1 MSPIIG
7 DRKDLELYSEQFIC
21 MLYQLTNRTTFR
33 SRNAD
38 EVFKKLKLGGFHDI
52 TGTTD
57 EIVQHL
63 VEGGRIK
70 FGSGRQ
76 VIFTQDGK
84 NSCDSHCGP
93 HHQRF
98 NSGGYYD

>member
-7 DRKDLELYSEQFIC
+7 DPKDLELYSEQFIC
-21 MLYQLTNRTTFR
+21 MLYQLTNRTIFR

-38 EVFKKLKLGGFHDI
+38 EMFKKLRLEAFHNI

-57 EIVQHL
+57 EIVQYL
-63 VEGGRIK
+63 VERGRIK

-76 VIFTQDGK
+76 VILTQVGK
-84 NSCDSHCGP
+84 NWCDGHCEP
-93 HHQRF
+93 HLQRF
-98 NSGGYYD
+98 KFGGYYE